1 MQNIDLGNDNT
12 SKDLSDSVKVSSA
25 KSLQTNDNAELAIG
39 DELNLTQDFI
49 LADSTIKINLQDN
62 AEYQAVIKQRDN
74 ASKDLNETLTIQSQT
89 TTNDN
94 ATLAMQDSMP
104 QMQTIKGGGL
114 DTETANNPNE
124 SIEIEIDKGDNNATL
139 PRVKNVT
146 NEAQAVEYFSNEV
159 RRRFRLNQYE
169 TMIENIQP
177 SEVEDAIYDTLEEI
191 NQTPPLTNLEL
202 LHFVKKGVRYRR
214 VFILGVAKNILLTLT
229 SIWSANGMDVAIEDL
244 SADNKLSDIQSLYET
259 LNEQFVESLTQ
270 LKEYDR
276 ILTRSF
282 KYTTGRYR
290 FGNQSVGQRLSRI
303 ITNGGF
309 LGGGFKR

>member
-1 MQNIDLGNDNT
+1 MQNIDLGNDNA
-12 SKDLSDSVKVSSA
+12 SKDLNDSVKVSTN

-39 DELNLTQDFI
+39 DELNLTQGFI
-49 LADSTIKINLQDN
+49 IADSTIKMNLQDN
-62 AEYQAVIKQRDN
+62 AEYQVAIKQRDS
-74 ASKDLNETLTIQSQT
+74 ASNDLSDNLTMQSQT

-94 ATLAMQDSMP
+94 AELTMQDSTP
-104 QMQTIKGGGL
+104 HIETIKGGGL
-114 DTETANNPNE
+114 DTETTNNPAE
-124 SIEIEIDKGDNNATL
+124 SIEIEIDKGDNNETL
-139 PRVKNVT
+139 PRIKSVKT
-146 NEAQAVEYFSNEV
+146 EADAVDYFSNEV
-159 RRRFRLNQYE
+159 RRRFRFNQYE

-229 SIWSANGMDVAIEDL
+229 SIWSANGMEVTIEDL

-259 LNEQFVESLTQ
+259 LNEQFIEALTQ

-276 ILTRSF
+276 IITRSF

-290 FGNQSVGQRLSRI
+290 FGNQSVAQRMSRI
-303 ITNGGF
+303 VSNGGF